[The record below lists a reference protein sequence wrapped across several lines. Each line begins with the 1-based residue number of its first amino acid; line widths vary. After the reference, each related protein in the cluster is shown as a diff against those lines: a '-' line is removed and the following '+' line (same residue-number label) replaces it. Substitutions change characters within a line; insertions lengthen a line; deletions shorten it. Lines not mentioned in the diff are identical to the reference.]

1 MKSLL
6 EFKSIVEEEA
16 SDYSKF
22 DVLIRAGLANK
33 AQMQR
38 IHKILDKM
46 GEEKPTFNNADRMI
60 IQNLFNKMVD
70 VITNNKQIYQKTRQ
84 VVRENIEEEIEEPII
99 LQEDK
104 DPPLV
109 LVIKRKAIRMYPDGT
124 RIALYYNE
132 RLQKYF
138 SVPYQYGPGMD
149 APIQSEE
156 VEQIDELSSNLLD
169 RYKEKAKKSS
179 DSLASQ
185 GKYKQANDRTL
196 NVMKATG
203 KQIEKTTANIR
214 KHLNKEEVE
223 LEEASNDPWKDKH
236 FGPTKI
242 IKQKYHVKT
251 DTKSYNVKADNE
263 DHAHKLVTNHA
274 PGSKI
279 VSIEHKGRIME
290 ETIDEAVM
298 DTLHKIVDNKS
309 AQSVKFASGHTR
321 KVDHFTAS
329 AITQVHK
336 ALNDENKKKFA
347 DMVHKSP
354 EHFMKAS
361 DFAFKR
367 AK

>member
-1 MKSLL
+1 MKSLQD
-6 EFKSIVEEEA
+6 FKTLLEEEK

-22 DVLIRAGLANK
+22 DTLVRAGLANK

-70 VITNNKQIYQKTRQ
+70 LISNNKQINTQARRA
-84 VVRENIEEEIEEPII
+84 VREDVEVEVTEEPVI

-132 RLQKYF
+132 RLKKYF
-138 SVPYQYGPGMD
+138 SVPYQYGSGMD

-156 VEQIDELSSNLLD
+156 VEQIDEIGDPAEMYRKATEAAKAKLQTMRALD
-169 RYKEKAKKSS
+169 RTREYEKKRLETSK
-179 DSLASQ
+179 L
-185 GKYKQANDRTL
+185 
-196 NVMKATG
+196 
-203 KQIEKTTANIR
+203 KTQ
-214 KHLNKEEVE
+214 KEEVE
-223 LEEASNDPWKDKH
+223 I
-236 FGPTKI
+236 T
-242 IKQKYHVKT
+242 
-251 DTKSYNVKADNE
+251 
-263 DHAHKLVTNHA
+263 
-274 PGSKI
+274 
-279 VSIEHKGRIME
+279 
-290 ETIDEAVM
+290 EAVM
-298 DTLHKIVDNKS
+298 DQLHKIVNNKQ

-336 ALNDENKKKFA
+336 ALNDDNKKKFA

-354 EHFMKAS
+354 THLQKAA
-361 DFAFKR
+361 DFAFKQ

>member
-1 MKSLL
+1 MKSLQD
-6 EFKSIVEEEA
+6 FKTLLEEEK

-22 DVLIRAGLANK
+22 DTLVRAGLANK

-46 GEEKPTFNNADRMI
+46 GEEKPQFNNADRMI

-70 VITNNKQIYQKTRQ
+70 LISNNKAINMQARRAVKESIDESIS
-84 VVRENIEEEIEEPII
+84 VVDTSDYKLSPSGKKVKAHRIKVGDRVDRIEEEIEEPVI

-132 RLQKYF
+132 RLKKYF
-138 SVPYQYGPGMD
+138 SVPYQYGSGMD

-156 VEQIDELSSNLLD
+156 VEQIDEIGD
-169 RYKEKAKKSS
+169 PAEMYRKATETAKAK
-179 DSLASQ
+179 LQ
-185 GKYKQANDRTL
+185 T
-196 NVMKATG
+196 MKALDKTREY
-203 KQIEKTTANIR
+203 EKKRLEAAKLKTQ
-214 KHLNKEEVE
+214 KEEVE
-223 LEEASNDPWKDKH
+223 I
-236 FGPTKI
+236 T
-242 IKQKYHVKT
+242 
-251 DTKSYNVKADNE
+251 
-263 DHAHKLVTNHA
+263 
-274 PGSKI
+274 
-279 VSIEHKGRIME
+279 
-290 ETIDEAVM
+290 EAVM
-298 DTLHKIVDNKS
+298 DTLHKIVNNKS

-336 ALNDENKKKFA
+336 ALNDDNKKKFA

>member
-6 EFKSIVEEEA
+6 EFKSIVEEEK

-22 DVLIRAGLANK
+22 DTLVRAGLANK

-70 VITNNKQIYQKTRQ
+70 LISNNKQINTQARRA
-84 VVRENIEEEIEEPII
+84 VRENVEVTEEPVI

-109 LVIKRKAIRMYPDGT
+109 LVIKRKAIRLYPDGT

-132 RLQKYF
+132 KLKKYF
-138 SVPYQYGPGMD
+138 SVPYQYGSGMD
-149 APIQSEE
+149 APIQS
-156 VEQIDELSSNLLD
+156 
-169 RYKEKAKKSS
+169 
-179 DSLASQ
+179 
-185 GKYKQANDRTL
+185 
-196 NVMKATG
+196 
-203 KQIEKTTANIR
+203 
-214 KHLNKEEVE
+214 EEVE

-263 DHAHKLVTNHA
+263 DHAHKLVTKHA

-279 VSIEHKGRIME
+279 VSIEHKGRMME
-290 ETIDEAVM
+290 ETIEEAVM
-298 DTLHKIVDNKS
+298 DTLHKIVNDKS
-309 AQSVKFASGHTR
+309 AKSVKFASGHTR

-329 AITQVHK
+329 ALTQVHN
-336 ALNDENKKKFA
+336 ALNDDNKKKFA